1 MYEEQGRKDN
11 VEATAQLESQLDL
24 PVQTGPF
31 LSDPPPDLDLIFR
44 EHHNSVFRAAY
55 RVTGNASDAE
65 DVLQTVFMRLL
76 RRPAEAQ
83 AVGNMEGYLRRA
95 AVNAA
100 LDLIR
105 SRQAAPHVPLE
116 DVAAMLPENAPLAPD
131 RLYRSTEIRH
141 WLRQAVARLSPR
153 AAEMFALR
161 FFEGRDNPEI
171 AEALGTTPASVAV
184 TLSRTRDRIQ
194 QEFRAYMGEIK

>member
-1 MYEEQGRKDN
+1 MKSKGGKKTWR
-11 VEATAQLESQLDL
+11 
-24 PVQTGPF
+24 
-31 LSDPPPDLDLIFR
+31 PPPNWNRSKPVHPSPPHPDRTWILDLIFR
-44 EHHNSVFRAAY
+44 EHHATVFRAAY

-76 RRPAEAQ
+76 RRQPDAE

-105 SRQAAPHVPLE
+105 SRQAAPQVPLD
-116 DVAAMLPENAPLAPD
+116 DVAPLLPENASLAPD
-131 RLYRSTEIRH
+131 RLHRSTEIRH
-141 WLRQAVARLSPR
+141 WLREAVARLSPR

-171 AEALGTTPASVAV
+171 AQALGTTPASVAV

-194 QEFRAYMGEIK
+194 QEFRSYMGEIK

>member
-1 MYEEQGRKDN
+1 MYEEQGRKDK
-11 VEATAQLESQLDL
+11 VEATAQLESQLV
-24 PVQTGPF
+24 PVPIV
-31 LSDPPPDLDLIFR
+31 PPPDLDLDLVFR
-44 EHHNSVFRAAY
+44 EHHTTVFRAAY
-55 RVTGNASDAE
+55 RVTGNAGDAE

-76 RRPAEAQ
+76 RRHSDAE
-83 AVGNMEGYLRRA
+83 AVGNMEAYLRRA

-105 SRQAAPHVPLE
+105 SRQAAPHVSLE
-116 DVAAMLPENAPLAPD
+116 DLAPMLPENAPLAPD

-153 AAEMFALR
+153 AAEMFTLR

-194 QEFRAYMGEIK
+194 QEFRSYMGEIR

>member
-1 MYEEQGRKDN
+1 MNEQQGRKEN
-11 VEATAQLESQLDL
+11 VEATAQLEPVLAAPLQPDPSPDWDL
-24 PVQTGPF
+24 V
-31 LSDPPPDLDLIFR
+31 FR
-44 EHHNSVFRAAY
+44 EHHSTVFRAAY

-76 RRPAEAQ
+76 RRPPNAE

-105 SRQAAPHVPLE
+105 SRQAAPHVPLD
-116 DVAAMLPENAPLAPD
+116 DVAPLLSENPSLAPD
-131 RLYRSTEIRH
+131 RLQRSNEIRR

-171 AEALGTTPASVAV
+171 AQALGTTPGSVAV

-194 QEFRAYMGEIK
+194 QEFKSYMGEIR

>member
-1 MYEEQGRKDN
+1 MYGEEGRKEE
-11 VEATAQLESQLDL
+11 VEAAAQLEPVLAPGL
-24 PVQTGPF
+24 PLQ
-31 LSDPPPDLDLIFR
+31 PDLDRIFR
-44 EHHNSVFRAAY
+44 EHHATVFGAAY

-65 DVLQTVFMRLL
+65 DVLQTVFVRLL
-76 RRPAEAQ
+76 GRAPDAE

-100 LDLIR
+100 LDLVR
-105 SRQAAPHVPLE
+105 SRQAARSVPLD
-116 DVAAMLPENAPLAPD
+116 DVAPLLSANPALAPD
-131 RLYRSTEIRH
+131 RVQRSREIRQ

-161 FFEGRDNPEI
+161 FFEGQDNPAI
-171 AEALGTTPASVAV
+171 AASLGTTAATVAV

-194 QEFRAYMGEIK
+194 QEFRSYMGEIK

>member
-1 MYEEQGRKDN
+1 MYEPQGRKDN
-11 VEATAQLESQLDL
+11 VEATAQLES
-24 PVQTGPF
+24 VQTGPP
-31 LSDPPPDLDLIFR
+31 LTAPPPDLDHIFR
-44 EHHNSVFRAAY
+44 EHHTTVFRAAY

-76 RRPAEAQ
+76 RRSAEAVT
-83 AVGNMEGYLRRA
+83 VGNMEGYLRRA

-100 LDLIR
+100 VDLIR
-105 SRQAAPHVPLE
+105 SRQSAPQVPLD
-116 DVAAMLPENAPLAPD
+116 DVAPLLAQNSSLAPD
-131 RLYRSTEIRH
+131 RLQRSAEIRT
-141 WLRQAVARLSPR
+141 WLRQAVSRLSPR

-171 AEALGTTPASVAV
+171 AEALGTTAGSVAV

-194 QEFRAYMGEIK
+194 QEFQSYTGETK

>member
-1 MYEEQGRKDN
+1 MYEEQGRKEN
-11 VEATAQLESQLDL
+11 VEATAQLESV
-24 PVQTGPF
+24 PTA
-31 LSDPPPDLDLIFR
+31 PPADLDLVFR
-44 EHHNSVFRAAY
+44 EHHSTVFRAAY

-76 RRPAEAQ
+76 RRQPDAV

-105 SRQAAPHVPLE
+105 SRQAAPQVHLD
-116 DVAAMLPENAPLAPD
+116 DVAPILSENASLAPD
-131 RLYRSTEIRH
+131 RLQRSNEIRT

-153 AAEMFALR
+153 AAEMFTLR
-161 FFEGRDNPEI
+161 FFEGCDNPEI
-171 AEALGTTPASVAV
+171 AQALGTSTASVAV

-194 QEFRAYMGEIK
+194 QEFRSYMGEIR

>member
-1 MYEEQGRKDN
+1 MYEQQGRKDN
-11 VEATAQLESQLDL
+11 VEATAQLES
-24 PVQTGPF
+24 VQTGP
-31 LSDPPPDLDLIFR
+31 PPTAPLEDLDFIFR
-44 EHHNSVFRAAY
+44 EHHSTVFRTAY

-76 RRPAEAQ
+76 RRQPGAE

-105 SRQAAPHVPLE
+105 SRQAAPQVPLD
-116 DVAAMLPENAPLAPD
+116 DVAPMLPENASLAPD
-131 RLYRSTEIRH
+131 RLHRSTEIRT
-141 WLRQAVARLSPR
+141 WLREAVSRLSPR

-161 FFEGRDNPEI
+161 FFEGRNNPEI
-171 AEALGTTPASVAV
+171 AQALGTTPASVAV

-194 QEFRAYMGEIK
+194 QEFRSYMGEIR

>member
-1 MYEEQGRKDN
+1 MYEEQGRKEN
-11 VEATAQLESQLDL
+11 VEATAQLESQLEPVLAAPLQPAPSPDWDL
-24 PVQTGPF
+24 V
-31 LSDPPPDLDLIFR
+31 FR
-44 EHHNSVFRAAY
+44 EHHATVFRAAY

-76 RRPAEAQ
+76 RRSPDAET
-83 AVGNMEGYLRRA
+83 VGNMEGYLRRA

-105 SRQAAPHVPLE
+105 SRQAAPQVPLD
-116 DVAAMLPENAPLAPD
+116 DVAPLLSENASLAPD
-131 RLYRSTEIRH
+131 RLHRSTEIRH

-161 FFEGRDNPEI
+161 FFEDRDNPEI
-171 AEALGTTPASVAV
+171 AQILGTTTASVAV

-194 QEFRAYMGEIK
+194 QEFKSYMGEIR

>member
-1 MYEEQGRKDN
+1 MYEQQGRKEN
-11 VEATAQLESQLDL
+11 VEAIAQIE
-24 PVQTGPF
+24 PVPAA
-31 LSDPPPDLDLIFR
+31 PPPDLNLDLTFR
-44 EHHNSVFRAAY
+44 EYHATVFRAAY
-55 RVTGNASDAE
+55 RVTGNAGDAE

-76 RRPAEAQ
+76 RRQPDAQ
-83 AVGNMEGYLRRA
+83 TVGNMEGYLRRA

-105 SRQAAPHVPLE
+105 SRQAAPQVNLD
-116 DVAAMLPENAPLAPD
+116 DVAPLLSENPSLAPD
-131 RLYRSTEIRH
+131 RLHRSTEIRT
-141 WLRQAVARLSPR
+141 WLREAVARLSPR

-171 AEALGTTPASVAV
+171 AQSLGTTAASVAV

-194 QEFRAYMGEIK
+194 QEYRSYMGEI

>member
-1 MYEEQGRKDN
+1 MYEQQGRKDN
-11 VEATAQLESQLDL
+11 VEATAQLES
-24 PVQTGPF
+24 VQTGPPQTV
-31 LSDPPPDLDLIFR
+31 PPPDLDLTFR
-44 EHHNSVFRAAY
+44 EHHTAVFRAAY

-76 RRPAEAQ
+76 RRRPDAE
-83 AVGNMEGYLRRA
+83 AVGNMEAFLRRA

-105 SRQAAPHVPLE
+105 SRQAAPQVPL
-116 DVAAMLPENAPLAPD
+116 DAVAALLPENASLAPD
-131 RLYRSTEIRH
+131 RLHRSTEIRT
-141 WLRQAVARLSPR
+141 WLRQAVSRLSPR

-171 AEALGTTPASVAV
+171 AQALGTTPATVAV

-194 QEFRAYMGEIK
+194 QEFRSYMGEIK

>member
-1 MYEEQGRKDN
+1 MYEEQGRKDK
-11 VEATAQLESQLDL
+11 VEATAQLESQLI
-24 PVQTGPF
+24 PVPIA
-31 LSDPPPDLDLIFR
+31 PPPDLDLDLIFR
-44 EHHNSVFRAAY
+44 EHHTIVFRAAY
-55 RVTGNASDAE
+55 RVTGNAGDAE

-76 RRPAEAQ
+76 RRPPDAE

-116 DVAAMLPENAPLAPD
+116 DLAPMLPENAPLAPD

-141 WLRQAVARLSPR
+141 WLRQTVARLSPR

-161 FFEGRDNPEI
+161 FFEGRNNPEI
-171 AEALGTTPASVAV
+171 AQALGTTAASVAV

-194 QEFRAYMGEIK
+194 QEFRSYMGENR

>member
-1 MYEEQGRKDN
+1 MYEEQGRKEN
-11 VEATAQLESQLDL
+11 VEATAQLESVPAVL
-24 PVQTGPF
+24 
-31 LSDPPPDLDLIFR
+31 PPDPDLIFR
-44 EHHNSVFRAAY
+44 EHHATVFRAAY

-76 RRPAEAQ
+76 RRQPDAE
-83 AVGNMEGYLRRA
+83 AVGNMEAFLRRA

-105 SRQAAPHVPLE
+105 SRQATRNIPLE
-116 DVAAMLPENAPLAPD
+116 EVAAMLPENAPLAPD

-141 WLRQAVARLSPR
+141 WLRDAVARLSPR

-161 FFEGRDNPEI
+161 FFEGLDNPEI
-171 AEALGTTPASVAV
+171 AQALGTTAASVAV
-184 TLSRTRDRIQ
+184 TLSRSRDRIQ
-194 QEFRAYMGEIK
+194 EEFRSYMGETK

>member
-1 MYEEQGRKDN
+1 MYEEQRRKQN
-11 VEATAQLESQLDL
+11 VEATAQLE
-24 PVQTGPF
+24 PVSAGP
-31 LSDPPPDLDLIFR
+31 LQSAPPPDLDLIFR
-44 EHHNSVFRAAY
+44 EHHSTVFRAAY
-55 RVTGNASDAE
+55 RVTGNPSDAE

-76 RRPAEAQ
+76 RRPPEAD

-105 SRQAAPHVPLE
+105 SRQSAPQVPLD
-116 DVAAMLPENAPLAPD
+116 DVAPLLPENASLAPD
-131 RLYRSTEIRH
+131 RLHRSTEIRH
-141 WLRQAVARLSPR
+141 WLRQAVSRLSPR

-171 AEALGTTPASVAV
+171 AQALGTTPASVAV

-194 QEFRAYMGEIK
+194 QEFRSYMGEIR

>member
-1 MYEEQGRKDN
+1 M
-11 VEATAQLESQLDL
+11 EATAQLESPQAA
-24 PVQTGPF
+24 
-31 LSDPPPDLDLIFR
+31 PPPQPDLDLVFR
-44 EHHNSVFRAAY
+44 EHHATVFRAAY

-76 RRPAEAQ
+76 RRQPDAA

-105 SRQAAPHVPLE
+105 SRQSAPQIPLD
-116 DVAAMLPENAPLAPD
+116 DVAPLLPENASLAPD
-131 RLYRSTEIRH
+131 RVHRSAEIRA
-141 WLRQAVARLSPR
+141 WLRQAVARLNPR
-153 AAEMFALR
+153 AAEMFSLR
-161 FFEGRDNPEI
+161 FFEGKDNPEI
-171 AEALGTTPASVAV
+171 AETLGTTTATVAV

-194 QEFRAYMGEIK
+194 QEFRSYMGEIR